1 MEDISVY
8 ETVGGLPFF
17 FALVDRFYARV
28 AKDIML
34 RPLYPDDL
42 GPPAEHLALFLAQYW
57 GGPTTYREARGHPRL
72 RMRHAPF
79 QVDRAAHDAWLRHM
93 RAAVDE
99 IGLAPEQERLLWDYL
114 VYAAASMVNTPE
126 E

>member
-1 MEDISVY
+1 MSDISVY
-8 ETVGGLPFF
+8 DAVGGMPFF
-17 FALVDRFYARV
+17 ATLVERFYARV

-57 GGPTTYREARGHPRL
+57 GGPTTYNEDRGHPRL

-79 QVDRAAHDAWLRHM
+79 AIGKRERDRWMTAMLAALDDAHLEPELHQRFVDYFTMAADHLINA
-93 RAAVDE
+93 
-99 IGLAPEQERLLWDYL
+99 
-114 VYAAASMVNTPE
+114 
-126 E
+126 

>member
-1 MEDISVY
+1 MDEDTSVY
-8 ETVGGLPFF
+8 DAVGGMPFF
-17 FALVDRFYARV
+17 VALVERFYAKV

-57 GGPTTYREARGHPRL
+57 GGPTTYSEGRGHPRL

-79 QVDRAAHDAWLRHM
+79 AIGQRERDRWMAAMTASLAEAHLDPELEQRFVDYFTMAADHLINA
-93 RAAVDE
+93 
-99 IGLAPEQERLLWDYL
+99 
-114 VYAAASMVNTPE
+114 
-126 E
+126 